1 MNRGRPIGSSIRQNM
16 VEILYFSG
24 KACGYDIYK
33 HYVQLFPKITLR
45 VVYYH
50 LKKGVQLREFK
61 LEKVEVEKG
70 DYSWGSH
77 AEKRYYV
84 LGPEAKAKINP
95 KVKTYFDNQKNNKT
109 KRRE

>member
-16 VEILYFSG
+16 VEVLYFLG
-24 KACGYDIYK
+24 KAHGYNIYK
-33 HYVQLFPKITLR
+33 HYIQIFPRITLR

-50 LKKGVQLREFK
+50 LKKGVQLGEFK

-84 LGPEAKAKINP
+84 LGPKAKAKINS
-95 KVKTYFDNQKNNKT
+95 KVKSYFDKLKS
-109 KRRE
+109 KSK